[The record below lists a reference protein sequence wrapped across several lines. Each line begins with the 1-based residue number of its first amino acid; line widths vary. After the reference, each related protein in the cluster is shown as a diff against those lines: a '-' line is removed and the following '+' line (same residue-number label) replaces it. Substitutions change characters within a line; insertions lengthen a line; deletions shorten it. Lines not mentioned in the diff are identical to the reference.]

1 MDEIIYHNILHMQ
14 LRFCDAD
21 QFGHVNNSVY
31 FQYYDTAK
39 IHYMKTVC
47 PQMDKKYAIVVVHID
62 ADFLSQLHTDER
74 VAVQTAVIHIG
85 KKSFTL
91 QQRLINLES
100 KEVKC
105 TVKTVM
111 VAYDLE
117 LNKSVELLPGWVNAM
132 CKYEG
137 RDLRA

>member
-1 MDEIIYHNILHMQ
+1 MQ

-62 ADFLSQLHTDER
+62 ADFLSQLHTDEH
-74 VAVQTAVIHIG
+74 VAVQTAVTSSARQPKMTVPAMSAGASAIRTSRMMLRVVTPELMCG
-85 KKSFTL
+85 DADMM
-91 QQRLINLES
+91 RLI
-100 KEVKC
+100 
-105 TVKTVM
+105 
-111 VAYDLE
+111 
-117 LNKSVELLPGWVNAM
+117 
-132 CKYEG
+132 
-137 RDLRA
+137 

>member
-1 MDEIIYHNILHMQ
+1 MQ